1 MDVAGVSLPLVFAAG
16 VVSFISP
23 CVLPLVPG
31 YLATVSGVSLERAA
45 ERDGAVTRRVTIASG
60 LFFIGFLAVFVALGA
75 SASLLGAF
83 LDDNRTWLNRVAGA
97 LIVVFGLAML
107 GVGWSGALH
116 GRWAQLIQ
124 QTARRRGGPVA
135 LGVAFAFCWTPCVG
149 PILAS
154 VLVLAGATA
163 SLTSSVLLLG
173 VYGIGLAVP
182 FVVVGFDFTRLLGAF
197 RRVHRYYH
205 AIEATAGLLL
215 VAMGVLLLSG
225 YLYIVNV
232 YAQRAL
238 RTLGLDWWTSL

>member
-1 MDVAGVSLPLVFAAG
+1 MDVAGLSLPLVFAAG

-31 YLATVSGVSLERAA
+31 YLATVSGVSFEGVG
-45 ERDGAVTRRVTIASG
+45 ERDHAPTRQVVIASA
-60 LFFIGFLAVFVALGA
+60 LFFLGFLAVFVALGA

-107 GVGWSGALH
+107 GVGWSGALG
-116 GRWAQLIQ
+116 GRFAQTVQ
-124 QTARRRGGPVA
+124 QTARRRGGPLA

-154 VLVLAGATA
+154 ILVLAGTTA
-163 SLTSSVLLLG
+163 SLASGVLLLL
-173 VYGIGLAVP
+173 VYGVGLAVP
-182 FVVVGFDFTRLLGAF
+182 FVVVGFGFTRLLAAF
-197 RRVHRYYH
+197 RRLHRHYR

-215 VAMGVLLLSG
+215 VAIGVLLLSG

-232 YAQRAL
+232 YAQRGLHA
-238 RTLGLDWWTSL
+238 LGLDWWTSL